1 MIRFANFLVFIVFVI
16 GASHEIHAQSCPYE
30 LAMEK
35 QGLLEIT
42 KAIPAVKVQLKYASQ
57 DNFMK
62 RDVYGCL
69 QHGYVQKEVVEMLKK
84 AQRSLETIKPGYH
97 LLVYDAARPLGIQ
110 WILWNTLT
118 QYPPNIR
125 KNYVADPR
133 EHSIHNYGSAIDL
146 TVADEKGDAIDMG
159 TSFDFFGE
167 LAYPSMEQELL
178 AQNKLSKKAYENRLI
193 LRNAMKSAGFMPI
206 EYEWWHFNAF
216 SRAEAKRRYQVV
228 Q

>member
-1 MIRFANFLVFIVFVI
+1 MTRLTNLMVFIVL
-16 GASHEIHAQSCPYE
+16 ASSHYAWAQDCSYE
-30 LAMEK
+30 KAMLK
-35 QGLLEIT
+35 QGLVEVSQ
-42 KAIPAVKVQLKYASQ
+42 AVPGLRVELKYATQ

-69 QHGYVQKEVVEMLKK
+69 KHGYLQKEVIEMLKK
-84 AQRSLETIKPGYH
+84 AQKSLEANKPGYH
-97 LLVYDAARPLGIQ
+97 LLIYDAARPLSIQ

-146 TVADEKGDAIDMG
+146 TVADEKGTALDLG
-159 TSFDFFGE
+159 TSFDFFVE
-167 LAYPSMEQELL
+167 LAYPSKEQELL
-178 AQNKLSKKAYENRLI
+178 AQHKLTKKAYENREI

-216 SRAEAKRRYQVV
+216 SRVEAKSRYQVV